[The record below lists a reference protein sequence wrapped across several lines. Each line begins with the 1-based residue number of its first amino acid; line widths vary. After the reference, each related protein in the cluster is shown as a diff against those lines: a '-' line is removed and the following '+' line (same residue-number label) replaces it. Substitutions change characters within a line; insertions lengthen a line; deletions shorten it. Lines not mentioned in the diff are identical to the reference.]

1 MSNEVNIKDLCPNN
15 FDELLFDILDHKHT
29 HYFLKGGRGSTKST
43 FIGWVIP
50 LLLTQ
55 TPNAHAVVF
64 RKTANTLRDSV
75 FTQIQAGISMLHLEE
90 YFECTVSPMKITY
103 KPTKQT
109 VVFRGVDDKFK
120 IKSLKAPFG
129 YFAIAWFE
137 ECDTFAGMDEIRS
150 VLQSTMRGGQKYWT
164 FYSFN
169 PPQTINN
176 FMNQEV
182 LVDRDDKVV
191 HHSTYLSVPKEWL
204 GEQFFN
210 EAEHVKQI
218 NERAYRHEYLGEAN
232 GTGGNV
238 FENVEIREITNEEIS
253 QFDRIYFGVDWGFYP
268 DYYAFVKCH
277 YDSARLTLYIFDEY
291 TCNKKGNRETYEEL
305 VNNHGVTGNDLII
318 CDSAEPK
325 SIGDYKAYGLLAR
338 GAEKGPGSIDY
349 SMKWLQ
355 SLKAIVIDNRRCP
368 VAVEEFLNYEYER
381 DKEGNVISGY
391 PDKDNHCIDAT
402 RYACNSIWRKKG
414 Q

>member
-1 MSNEVNIKDLCPNN
+1 MSNEVNIKDLCPSN

-75 FTQIQAGISMLHLEE
+75 FTQIQAGISMLHLED

-182 LVDRDDKVV
+182 LVPRGDKVV

-238 FENVEIREITNEEIS
+238 FENVEIREITNEEINR
-253 QFDRIYFGVDWGFYP
+253 FDRIYFGLDFGWYP
-268 DYYAFVKCH
+268 DPNAWTKCYYNPSKQELF
-277 YDSARLTLYIFDEY
+277 IFDE
-291 TCNKKGNRETYEEL
+291 CKRNKTSNEEMYRILTQEKGMTNS
-305 VNNHGVTGNDLII
+305 DLLI
-318 CDSAEPK
+318 CDSAEQK
-325 SIGDYKAYGLLAR
+325 SIGDLKAYGLLAR
-338 GAEKGPGSIDY
+338 GASKGPGSVEY

-355 SLKAIVIDNRRCP
+355 SLKSIVIDSKRCP
-368 VAVEEFLNYEYER
+368 ESAQEFLNYEYER
-381 DKEGNVISGY
+381 DKDGNVITGY
-391 PDKDNHCIDAT
+391 PDKDNHFIDSI
-402 RYACNSIWRKKG
+402 RYALNPIWKKKG

>member
-1 MSNEVNIKDLCPNN
+1 MEVNIKDLCPPN

-75 FTQIQAGISMLHLEE
+75 FTQIQAGIAMLHLEN

-109 VVFRGVDDKFK
+109 IVFRGVDDKFK

-182 LVDRDDKVV
+182 LVPRDDKIV

-210 EAEHVKQI
+210 EAEHIKTI
-218 NERAYRHEYLGEAN
+218 NERAYNHEYLGEAN

-253 QFDRIYFGVDWGFYP
+253 RFDRIYFGLDFGWYP
-268 DYYAFVKCH
+268 DPNAWTKCYYNPSRQELF
-277 YDSARLTLYIFDEY
+277 IFDE
-291 TCNKKGNRETYEEL
+291 CKRNKTSNEEMYRILTQEKGMTNS
-305 VNNHGVTGNDLII
+305 DLLI
-318 CDSAEPK
+318 CDSAEQK
-325 SIGDYKAYGLLAR
+325 SIGDLKAYGLLAR
-338 GAEKGPGSIDY
+338 GATKGPGSVEY

-355 SLKAIVIDNRRCP
+355 SLKSIVIDSKRCP
-368 VAVEEFLNYEYER
+368 ESAQEFLNYEYER
-381 DKEGNVISGY
+381 DKDGNVITGY
-391 PDKDNHCIDAT
+391 PDKDNHFIDSV
-402 RYACNSIWRKKG
+402 RYALNPIWKKKG

>member
-1 MSNEVNIKDLCPNN
+1 MSNEVNIKDLCPSN

-55 TPNAHAVVF
+55 IPNAHAVVF

-90 YFECTVSPMKITY
+90 CFECTVSPMKITY

-109 VVFRGVDDKFK
+109 IVFRGVDDKFK

-137 ECDTFAGMDEIRS
+137 ECDTFSGMDEIRS

-182 LVDRDDKVV
+182 LVDREDKIV

-238 FENVEIREITNEEIS
+238 FENVEIREITNEEINR
-253 QFDRIYFGVDWGFYP
+253 FDRIYFGLDFGWYP
-268 DYYAFVKCH
+268 DPNAWTKCYYNPSKQELF
-277 YDSARLTLYIFDEY
+277 IFDE
-291 TCNKKGNRETYEEL
+291 CKRNKTSNEEMYRILTQEKGMTN
-305 VNNHGVTGNDLII
+305 GDLLI
-318 CDSAEPK
+318 CDSAEQK
-325 SIGDYKAYGLLAR
+325 SIGDLKAYGLLAR
-338 GAEKGPGSIDY
+338 GASKGPGSVEY

-355 SLKAIVIDNRRCP
+355 SLKSIVIDSKRCP
-368 VAVEEFLNYEYER
+368 ESAQEFLNYEYER
-381 DKEGNVISGY
+381 DKDGNVITGY
-391 PDKDNHCIDAT
+391 PDKDNHFIDSI
-402 RYACNSIWRKKG
+402 RYALNPIWKKKG

>member
-1 MSNEVNIKDLCPNN
+1 MSNEVNIKDLCPSN

-55 TPNAHAVVF
+55 IPNAHAVVF

-75 FTQIQAGISMLHLEE
+75 FTQIQAGISMLHLED

-109 VVFRGVDDKFK
+109 IVFRGVDDKFK

-182 LVDRDDKVV
+182 LVDREDKVV

-253 QFDRIYFGVDWGFYP
+253 QFDRIYFGLDFGWWP
-268 DYYAFVKCH
+268 DPNAWTKCYYNPSKQELF
-277 YDSARLTLYIFDEY
+277 IFDE
-291 TCNKKGNRETYEEL
+291 CKRNKTSNEEMYRILTQEKGMTNS
-305 VNNHGVTGNDLII
+305 DLLI
-318 CDSAEPK
+318 CDSAEQK
-325 SIGDYKAYGLLAR
+325 SIGDLKAYGLLAR
-338 GAEKGPGSIDY
+338 GASKGPGSVEY

-355 SLKAIVIDNRRCP
+355 SLKSIVIDSKRCP
-368 VAVEEFLNYEYER
+368 ESAQEFLNYEYER
-381 DKEGNVISGY
+381 DKDGNVITGY
-391 PDKDNHCIDAT
+391 PDKDNHFIDSI
-402 RYACNSIWRKKG
+402 RYALNPIWKKKG

>member
-1 MSNEVNIKDLCPNN
+1 MSNEVNIKDLCPSN

-55 TPNAHAVVF
+55 IPNAHAVVF

-109 VVFRGVDDKFK
+109 IVFRGVDDKFK

-182 LVDRDDKVV
+182 LVPRDDKVV

-238 FENVEIREITNEEIS
+238 FENVEIREITNEEINR
-253 QFDRIYFGVDWGFYP
+253 FDRIYFGLDFGWYP
-268 DYYAFVKCH
+268 DPNAWTKCYYNPSKQELF
-277 YDSARLTLYIFDEY
+277 IFDE
-291 TCNKKGNRETYEEL
+291 CKRNKTSNEEMYRILTQEKGMTNS
-305 VNNHGVTGNDLII
+305 DLLI
-318 CDSAEPK
+318 CDSAEQK
-325 SIGDYKAYGLLAR
+325 SIGDLKAYGLLAR
-338 GAEKGPGSIDY
+338 GASKGPGSVEY

-355 SLKAIVIDNRRCP
+355 SLKSIVIDSKRCP
-368 VAVEEFLNYEYER
+368 ESAQEFLNYEYER
-381 DKEGNVISGY
+381 DKDGNVITGY
-391 PDKDNHCIDAT
+391 PDKDNHFIDSI
-402 RYACNSIWRKKG
+402 RYALNPIWKKKG